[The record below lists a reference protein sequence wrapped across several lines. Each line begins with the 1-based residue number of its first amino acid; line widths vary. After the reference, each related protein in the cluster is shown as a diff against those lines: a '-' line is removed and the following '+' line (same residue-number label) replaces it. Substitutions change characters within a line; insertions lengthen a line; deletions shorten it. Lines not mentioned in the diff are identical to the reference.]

1 MFGISLYF
9 IIAFKG
15 LIAIPEEVEL
25 QASFKT
31 FFQDNFRY
39 LWGALCSENG
49 DWEGVTVV
57 LGRMKIWNSSFAA
70 WHS

>member
-25 QASFKT
+25 QASFKS
-31 FFQDNFRY
+31 
-39 LWGALCSENG
+39 G
-49 DWEGVTVV
+49 TVLSV
-57 LGRMKIWNSSFAA
+57 KSFCRFVGTV
-70 WHS
+70 